1 MPGELWLT
9 VSVQEARAEGVEN
22 SSSQDSLERLRAELE
37 TDLAC
42 VKAVVEEVVGGGDNI
57 HPCEVEAELASLPAG
72 SRHGVGR
79 QLSGPDTERTIS
91 PPACAGRR
99 VSPAAGGDRH
109 LAPSPL
115 SAESSHS
122 PLPPAPEQRLSV
134 PSDPAADQHGA
145 RPRDQAAAAGK
156 QLSSAEQQLEAVAGG
171 SSCVVL
177 KQSSWGSRVR
187 RQETAG
193 AVESADT
200 KSAAAADT
208 AAGASS
214 SGNSF
219 LRRKD
224 LWERRSMS
232 GGEER
237 ARTTPRPAK
246 SAGGP
251 APDLVMD
258 LPATPLASSPPI
270 PAPRPR
276 PATSARSR
284 TPSSDSAPDTPSTS
298 SSAAAAS
305 RLTSADNFAA
315 ADTDTMRKH
324 SKTLE
329 PKSSAT
335 PTPVFRTSFPASPF
349 RTPLSGVAATKTL
362 FSSPAPT
369 SATPKPA
376 VKVKPILQ
384 VKPSEAV
391 KKDNAKE

>member
-1 MPGELWLT
+1 M
-9 VSVQEARAEGVEN
+9 SVQEARAEGVEN

-57 HPCEVEAELASLPAG
+57 TPCEVEAELASLPAG

-91 PPACAGRR
+91 PPVCAGRR

-115 SAESSHS
+115 STQSSHS
-122 PLPPAPEQRLSV
+122 PSPPAPEQRRSV
-134 PSDPAADQHGA
+134 TSEPAADQLGA
-145 RPRDQAAAAGK
+145 RPRDQTAAAGK
-156 QLSSAEQQLEAVAGG
+156 QLSSSEQQLEGAAG

-193 AVESADT
+193 AAESADT
-200 KSAAAADT
+200 SSAAAADT
-208 AAGASS
+208 AAATVSS

-237 ARTTPRPAK
+237 ARTTPRPTK
-246 SAGGP
+246 SVGGP

-276 PATSARSR
+276 PAPATSARSR

-298 SSAAAAS
+298 SSAAAS
-305 RLTSADNFAA
+305 RQTSADNFAA

-335 PTPVFRTSFPASPF
+335 PTPVFRTSFPTSPF

-362 FSSPAPT
+362 FSSPAPA